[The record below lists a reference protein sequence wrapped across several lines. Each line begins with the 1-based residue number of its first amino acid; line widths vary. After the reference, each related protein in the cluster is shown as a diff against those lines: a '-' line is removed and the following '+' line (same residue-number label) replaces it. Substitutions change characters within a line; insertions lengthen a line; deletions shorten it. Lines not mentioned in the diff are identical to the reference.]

1 MASKDTTL
9 RAFHIEQESTLLSSG
24 NECLFKLLLEYLPET
39 SAGNRR
45 MRLSKQEDEEDF
57 LSFYDVASSYLFGAI
72 LNITPG
78 SQVGEIQ
85 PEKFEQ
91 AMITTEELETMEGD
105 DKSAKYKQCYYFA
118 LNASHLVTT
127 LPGNAQISRLETYL
141 NWLLRDKR
149 DDAIFSLR
157 PVITKDLE
165 FKPSELRE
173 IVFLAPSAK
182 RVGRPSKP
190 QATEEKSTFVVAWEK
205 IGKELGFANDSM
217 QKLIE
222 QDAIQ
227 AELRVKFVRPRS
239 LKPAEYERLIGYH
252 LRNISDLGDV
262 KIKVGKGKKQYM
274 AGSEI
279 LREKTVQIELTRRN
293 RIVEEQL
300 KQEMERFLVELKK
313 E

>member
-1 MASKDTTL
+1 MASKPTTI
-9 RAFHIEQESTLLSSG
+9 RAYHIEQESTLLSSG
-24 NECLFKLLLEYLPET
+24 NECLLKLLREHLPET
-39 SAGNRR
+39 SAGDRR

-57 LSFYDVASSYLFGAI
+57 LSFYDTANSYLFGAV

-85 PEKFEQ
+85 PEKFAQ

-149 DDAIFSLR
+149 DDAIFKLR
-157 PVITKDLE
+157 SVITKDLA
-165 FKPSELRE
+165 FNPSELRE

-182 RVGRPSKP
+182 RVGSPSKP
-190 QATEEKSTFVVAWEK
+190 QATEEKATFSVIWDN
-205 IGKELGFANDSM
+205 IGRRLGFTNDNM
-217 QKLIE
+217 QELIT

-227 AELRVKFVRPRS
+227 AELCVKFMRPRH
-239 LKPAEYERLIGYH
+239 LKSSEYERLIGYQ

-262 KIKVGKGKKQYM
+262 KIKVGKGKKQYI
-274 AGSEI
+274 AGNEI

-293 RIVEEQL
+293 RLVEEQL